1 MAMYSHRNQHQTCS
15 RIHRSGFTL
24 VEMLVALALVML
36 MMSMFATIFQM
47 ATGSAT
53 KQRIIAETD
62 QRSRQLTTI
71 LRADFAKRSF
81 RNAFP
86 FLPNEDPTQTKVPF
100 AARTGYVY
108 ISCNNVPSVQDDI
121 IQFTVDARQVQTNP
135 DDSRFYGASALL
147 FDGIYGTVDG
157 TNPSLP
163 YSPNQP
169 EADDGELVPNGTSS
183 SSAAEISLF
192 LRGGNLIRRIMLI
205 RDPLPV
211 AGQDLE
217 TQPMSSIGNPFFQ
230 TNAAGGSFFLGAAP
244 TVPQDDFW
252 RYFDFS
258 AVPTNMLN
266 APNGVSFVG
275 IDALSNEGPVTI
287 ASFGRPN
294 FRFGFNPVTG
304 LSREHEYLPDPTL
317 PAPLFI
323 GRYLQ
328 AETSA
333 DFTAISE
340 DYNWPAAGSSLIA
353 WGPVNTITPV
363 NNNPL
368 DVRNAV
374 SLNPRTGLVE
384 QFDGSTGPLGRGG
397 VRRVEDVLMS
407 NVREFR
413 IEIWDSRLERW
424 VVPGHSSFRG
434 YTDGGGNFYSV
445 AGDYHIS
452 RNAQFDNIVSNRIT
466 YGPLQVPGVLAGVPH
481 VFDTWHPQIIRD
493 ANLNGLSEIGETQG
507 PYLPLRYYPPR
518 QIDVP
523 AGPSSPTMPA
533 PSSEYDPAAVTPRV
547 GTNKGYWTLNTDYAK
562 DDVVFAD
569 NNLTPGWN
577 ADAIPAFD
585 WTLDAAAI
593 PQQSVHVAYRCVG
606 STNGTN
612 PPPGTPIGTSSST
625 NLPPWQSPGLR
636 FQDGDLLWE
645 GFQNYQPLKSV
656 RLTISFIEP
665 NSETPKQLT
674 LVLPLTDAA
683 Q

>member
-1 MAMYSHRNQHQTCS
+1 MYSHRNQRLICS
-15 RIHRSGFTL
+15 HINRSGFTL

-36 MMSMFATIFQM
+36 MMTMFATIFQM

-81 RNAFP
+81 RNTFP
-86 FLPNEDPTQTKVPF
+86 FLPNEDPTQTRVPF

-108 ISCNNVPSVQDDI
+108 VSCNNVSSAQDDI
-121 IQFTVDARQVQTNP
+121 IQFTVDARQLQTNS

-147 FDGIYGTVDG
+147 FDEIYGTVDG

-183 SSAAEISLF
+183 SNAAEISLF

-211 AGQDLE
+211 AGQELE
-217 TQPMSSIGNPFFQ
+217 TQPMSSILNPFFQ
-230 TNAAGGSFFLGAAP
+230 TDAAGGSFYLGAAP
-244 TVPQDDFW
+244 TVAQDDFW

-258 AVPTNMLN
+258 AVPTNMAN
-266 APNGVSFVG
+266 APNGVEFVG
-275 IDALSNEGPVTI
+275 IDALSNEGDDIT
-287 ASFGRPN
+287 ASFGIPN

-304 LSREHEYLPDPTL
+304 LSREHEGT
-317 PAPLFI
+317 ASTARFI

-333 DFTAISE
+333 NFVSISE
-340 DYNWPAAGSSLIA
+340 DFNWPNSASSLVA
-353 WGPVNTITPV
+353 WGPVNSITPL

-368 DVRNAV
+368 DIRNAV
-374 SLNPRTGLVE
+374 SLNPTTGLVE
-384 QFDGSTGPLGRGG
+384 QFDGSLGRGG
-397 VRRVEDVLMS
+397 PRRVEDVLMS

-413 IEIWDSRLERW
+413 IELWDSRLERW
-424 VVPGHSSFRG
+424 VVPGHAASRTYLDSM
-434 YTDGGGNFYSV
+434 GNPYQV
-445 AGDYHIS
+445 AGDYHIL
-452 RNAQFDNIVSNRIT
+452 RNAQRDPDSGLFT
-466 YGPLQVPGVLAGVPH
+466 YGPLEIPGVNSGTPH
-481 VFDTWHPQIIRD
+481 AFDTWHPEIARD
-493 ANLNGLSEIGETQG
+493 FDSDGAAVEDIAERQA
-507 PYLPLRYYPPR
+507 PYYPLRYYPPR
-518 QIDVP
+518 QNDSP
-523 AGPSSPTMPA
+523 PGPS
-533 PSSEYDPAAVTPRV
+533 PSSIPPSAGINPATEFDPISGRPNANRGFWAPGAAYYS
-547 GTNKGYWTLNTDYAK
+547 G
-562 DDVVFAD
+562 DVVFAND
-569 NNLTPGWN
+569 LTPGW
-577 ADAIPAFD
+577 DGDGDGVFEWD
-585 WTLDAAAI
+585 QDSSDI
-593 PQQSVHVAYRCVG
+593 PQQSVHWAYRCIRTTTG
-606 STNGTN
+606 LPT
-612 PPPGTPIGTSSST
+612 GTSGAIA
-625 NLPPWQSPGLR
+625 PGWQSPGLT
-636 FQDGDLLWE
+636 FLDNDLLWE